1 MRNASGYLNVEMSGS
16 EKQSEQKH
24 KHFLHKTRK

>member
-1 MRNASGYLNVEMSGS
+1 MRNASGYLNVEWAAVK
-16 EKQSEQKH
+16 KQSEQKH